1 MTALS
6 LSELSGTEWTLGIAM
21 LLVLGASAICDH
33 VTCEAPDVL
42 TVGYAVLGIYTACCR
57 EALVLGLVLTAAVF
71 FIWQPWRPAWVRR
84 LNRRLVVRIMGDDPL
99 KADEPS
105 RTTGLFFERN
115 MTAISCF
122 GMAVV
127 LLGLTAAFLIQICN
141 GVGSRF
147 EPYGNLICFLCLLAL
162 YLLAVFHPRQ
172 PAAEDTEAVALGEA
186 DILIFI
192 GIIGYYGCGGAAF
205 GLAASMF
212 VALILYLIRMVLQK
226 KAERGM
232 PLLPAMFFSAPARM
246 AAVILFAAPMTRVF
260 VESGWNC

>member
-6 LSELSGTEWTLGIAM
+6 LSELSGTEWALGVAM
-21 LLVLGASAICDH
+21 LLVLGAAAICDR

-42 TVGYAVLGIYTACCR
+42 TVGYAVLGIYAAYCR
-57 EALVLGLVLTAAVF
+57 EVMILGLALTAAVF
-71 FIWQPWRPAWVRR
+71 FMWQPWRPVWARR
-84 LNRRLVVRIMGDDPL
+84 LNHRLVVRLLGDDLP
-99 KADEPS
+99 KDDEPN
-105 RTTGLFFERN
+105 RTADLFFERN

-122 GMAVV
+122 GMVVV

-147 EPYGNLICFLCLLAL
+147 EPYGNLVCLLCLLAL

-172 PAAEDTEAVALGEA
+172 TAAEDTEAVALGEA

-192 GIIGYYGCGGAAF
+192 GIVGYYGCGGAAF

-232 PLLPAMFFSAPARM
+232 PLLPAMFFSAPVRM
-246 AAVILFAAPMTRVF
+246 AVVILFAAPMTRVF
-260 VESGWNC
+260 VEFGWMC

>member
-6 LSELSGTEWTLGIAM
+6 LSELSGTEWALGVAM
-21 LLVLGASAICDH
+21 LLVLGAAAICDR

-42 TVGYAVLGIYTACCR
+42 TVGYAVLGIYTAYCR
-57 EALVLGLVLTAAVF
+57 EAMILGLVLTAAVLF
-71 FIWQPWRPAWVRR
+71 MWQPWRPVWARR
-84 LNRRLVVRIMGDDPL
+84 LNHRLVVRLLGDDLP
-99 KADEPS
+99 KDDEPS
-105 RTTGLFFERN
+105 RTADLFFERN

-122 GMAVV
+122 GMVVV
-127 LLGLTAAFLIQICN
+127 LLGLTAAFLIKICN
-141 GVGSRF
+141 GVGSSF
-147 EPYGNLICFLCLLAL
+147 EPYGNLVCLLCLLAL
-162 YLLAVFHPRQ
+162 YLLAVFRPRQ
-172 PAAEDTEAVALGEA
+172 TAAEDTEAVALGEA

-232 PLLPAMFFSAPARM
+232 PLLPAMFFSAPVRM
-246 AAVILFAAPMTRVF
+246 AVVILFAAPMTRVF
-260 VESGWNC
+260 VEFGWMC

>member
-84 LNRRLVVRIMGDDPL
+84 LNRRLVVRIMVDGPP

-147 EPYGNLICFLCLLAL
+147 EPYGNLICFLCLLAQ

-212 VALILYLIRMVLQK
+212 VALILYLIRIVLQK